1 MRFRG
6 FTSTANPLREGTP
19 GGVKFLDI
27 GEVLRFR
34 DRPKGG
40 IWKLNYAQIL
50 PKKGVTE
57 LLS

>member
-19 GGVKFLDI
+19 GEVKFLDI
-27 GEVLRFR
+27 GDLLGRQDHSNLE
-34 DRPKGG
+34 
-40 IWKLNYAQIL
+40 IYSQSHAQIL
-50 PKKGVTE
+50 PKKGVTK